1 MSQVPETGFA
11 IDAKTKTV
19 ILSGKSLISDLVGG
33 LKADTYKKFSGIAL
47 AMVKLHGQE
56 YGITEPG
63 VYSDW
68 CLGAASEEDLEF
80 LLSHLT
86 PEERKRDNSVSFVA
100 DKDIA
105 PIQK

>member
-1 MSQVPETGFA
+1 MSQVNEIGCA

-19 ILSGKSLISDLVGG
+19 LLSGKDLISSLVGA
-33 LKADTYKKFSGIAL
+33 LKADTYRKFSDVAFAI
-47 AMVKLHGQE
+47 VKLHGHE
-56 YGITEPG
+56 YGITDPG
-63 VYSDW
+63 TSSDW
-68 CLGAASEEDLEF
+68 CLGATSEEDFEF

-86 PEERKRDNSVSFVA
+86 PEERNRDNSVRYVT